1 MLASDFYPL
10 QKDGELWQ
18 RQMMNTDDFV
28 RRLHKRIDDDPH
40 LTAAGLAVLSGIDNS
55 TIRKLLSGTNK
66 SPKVATAQKICAA
79 LGTTLE
85 AFMSDGQDT
94 LQAEIVHLYSQLSD
108 DERRILQGVAKGMIA
123 QHREE
128 G

>member
-1 MLASDFYPL
+1 M
-10 QKDGELWQ
+10 K
-18 RQMMNTDDFV
+18 TDDFV
-28 RRLHKRIDDDPH
+28 RRLRDRIEQDPD
-40 LTAAGLAVLSGIDNS
+40 LTAAGLAAKSGIDVS
-55 TIRKLLSGTNK
+55 TIRKMLTIEGA
-66 SPKVATAQKICAA
+66 SPRYATAQKICAA

-85 AFMSDGQDT
+85 AFMSNDQDT
-94 LQAEIVHLYSQLSD
+94 LRAEIVHLYSQLSD

>member
-1 MLASDFYPL
+1 MNASEIIPIQKNSDFCDNHSM
-10 QKDGELWQ
+10 K
-18 RQMMNTDDFV
+18 TDDFV
-28 RRLHKRIDDDPH
+28 RRLRDRIEQDPD
-40 LTAAGLAVLSGIDNS
+40 LTAAGLAAKSGIDVS
-55 TIRKLLSGTNK
+55 TIRKMLTIEGA
-66 SPKVATAQKICAA
+66 SPRYATAQKICAA

-85 AFMSDGQDT
+85 VFMSNDQDT
-94 LQAEIVHLYSQLSD
+94 LRAEIVHLYSQLSD